1 MNIGESI
8 RWAEEA
14 LTLAGVTEARGEA
27 EYLLMHVIGCKRH
40 TLFIEASKML
50 SEDQE
55 AVFKGFIERRAK
67 REPSQYITGEAEFY
81 GFTFRVT
88 KDTLIPR
95 PETELLV
102 DEAIKCALFLAG
114 KKPLTIID
122 LCTGSGCIAVTTA
135 LKLPDSLVYATDISK
150 AALKVAAQN
159 ATLNNVADRIIFLEG
174 DLFAA
179 LNGDGTPARKA
190 DIILSNPPYISQA
203 ELEGLDL
210 EVIGYE
216 PKSALYGGPDGLAF
230 YRRIIA
236 EAPERLSEGGFLLLE
251 MGFGQDKD
259 IKSLM
264 EKERRYTDITVLK
277 DYSGIERVI
286 KGIAGKKR

>member
-1 MNIGESI
+1 M
-8 RWAEEA
+8 
-14 LTLAGVTEARGEA
+14 AGVSEAGGEA

-40 TLFIEASKML
+40 TLFIEASRML

-67 REPSQYITGEAEFY
+67 REPSQYITGETEFY
-81 GFTFRVT
+81 GFTFKVT

-102 DEAIKCALFLAG
+102 DEALRCAIHHAG
-114 KKPLTIID
+114 KKPLAIID
-122 LCTGSGCIAVTTA
+122 LCTGSGCIAVTMA
-135 LKLPDSLVYATDISK
+135 LKLPDSVVYATDMSK
-150 AALKVAAQN
+150 AALKVAAEN
-159 ATLNNVADRIIFLEG
+159 ASLNGVADRMIFLEG

-179 LNGDGTPARKA
+179 LDGTPARMA

-203 ELEGLDL
+203 ELEGLAP

-230 YRRIIA
+230 YRRIIT
-236 EAPERLSEGGFLLLE
+236 EAPRRLSDGGFLLLE
-251 MGFGQDKD
+251 MGFGQSED
-259 IKSLM
+259 IRELM
-264 EKERRYTDITVLK
+264 EKEQRYTDITVLK
-277 DYSGIERVI
+277 DYSGIERII
-286 KGIAGKKR
+286 KGKTGKSR

>member
-1 MNIGESI
+1 M
-8 RWAEEA
+8 AA
-14 LTLAGVTEARGEA
+14 VTEARSEA

-40 TLFIEASKML
+40 TLFIEASKTL

-55 AVFKGFIERRAK
+55 GVFKRLIERRAK

-81 GFTFRVT
+81 GFTFKVT

-102 DEAIKCALFLAG
+102 DEALRCALHLAE

-122 LCTGSGCIAVTTA
+122 LCTGSGCIAVTMA
-135 LKLPDSLVYATDISK
+135 LKLPGSVVYATDISK
-150 AALKVAAQN
+150 AALKVAAEN
-159 ATLNNVADRIIFLEG
+159 TELNNVADRITFLEG

-179 LNGDGTPARKA
+179 LSGDGTQALKA
-190 DIILSNPPYISQA
+190 DIILSNPPYISLA
-203 ELEGLDL
+203 EIESLDP

-216 PKSALYGGPDGLAF
+216 PKNALYGGPDGLAF
-230 YRRIIA
+230 YRRIITQ
-236 EAPERLSEGGFLLLE
+236 APERLSEGGFLLLE
-251 MGFGQDKD
+251 MGFGQYEE
-259 IKSLM
+259 IKNLM
-264 EKERRYTDITVLK
+264 EKEHRYKDIAILK

-286 KGIAGKKR
+286 KGRAGKNR

>member
-8 RWAEEA
+8 RWAEESLRVA
-14 LTLAGVTEARGEA
+14 AVTEARSEA

-40 TLFIEASKML
+40 TLFIEASKTL

-55 AVFKGFIERRAK
+55 GVFKRLIERRAK

-81 GFTFRVT
+81 GFTFKVT

-102 DEAIKCALFLAG
+102 DEALRCALHLAE

-122 LCTGSGCIAVTTA
+122 LCTGSGCIAVTMA
-135 LKLPDSLVYATDISK
+135 LKLPGSVVYATDISK
-150 AALKVAAQN
+150 AALKVAAEN
-159 ATLNNVADRIIFLEG
+159 AELNNVADRVIFLEG
-174 DLFAA
+174 DLFTA
-179 LNGDGTPARKA
+179 LDGTPARLA
-190 DIILSNPPYISQA
+190 DIILSNPPYIS
-203 ELEGLDL
+203 ESEIEILEP
-210 EVIGYE
+210 EVIVHE

-230 YRRIIA
+230 YRRIIT
-236 EAPERLSEGGFLLLE
+236 EAPERLSEGGFILLE
-251 MGFGQDKD
+251 MGFGQSED
-259 IKSLM
+259 IRGLM
-264 EKERRYTDITVLK
+264 EKEHRYKDIAILK

-286 KGIAGKKR
+286 KGRAGKNR

>member
-1 MNIGESI
+1 MTIGESI
-8 RWAEEA
+8 RWAEES
-14 LTLAGVTEARGEA
+14 LRDAGVTEARSEA
-27 EYLLMHVIGCKRH
+27 EFLLMHVIGCKRH

-50 SEDQE
+50 SGDQE
-55 AVFKGFIERRAK
+55 AVFKGFIERRTK

-102 DEAIKCALFLAG
+102 DEALRCALHLAE

-122 LCTGSGCIAVTTA
+122 LCSGSGCIAVSMA
-135 LKLPDSLVYATDISK
+135 LKLPESVIYATDISK
-150 AALKVAAQN
+150 TALKIAAQN
-159 ATLNNVADRIIFLEG
+159 ASSNNVTDRITFLEG

-179 LNGDGTPARKA
+179 LDGDGTQARKA
-190 DIILSNPPYISQA
+190 DIIISNPPYIS
-203 ELEGLDL
+203 ESEIEVLDP

-230 YRRIIA
+230 YRRIITQ
-236 EAPERLSEGGFLLLE
+236 APERLSEGGFLLLE
-251 MGFGQDKD
+251 MGFGQYEE
-259 IKSLM
+259 IKNLM
-264 EKERRYTDITVLK
+264 EKERRYTEITVLK

-286 KGIAGKKR
+286 RGRAGRRE